1 MPNNSISRRR
11 FLQSTGAAAIWLPA
25 TVKGYTASEM
35 QALYVDGAMQQDISK
50 WELDTPAL
58 CVDLNL
64 LESNIATMQ
73 STMMRNCIAC
83 RPHAKTHKTPN
94 SSTSFQHQF
103 TPRICLSVSLFYI
116 DQF

>member
-73 STMMRNCIAC
+73 STMMSNGIAC
-83 RPHAKTHKTPN
+83 RPHAKTHKTPIIAQMQMD
-94 SSTSFQHQF
+94 S
-103 TPRICLSVSLFYI
+103 
-116 DQF
+116 